1 MSGQRIGELRHEYSC
16 GVIAAER
23 IAELEYNLGMS
34 RGNVYDLRKIR
45 DEKDKRIAFLESEV
59 EKYLAMT
66 RSEKTEYHKM
76 AERIAELE
84 YNLGMSRG
92 NVDDLRKIRDEKD
105 KRIAFLESEVEKY
118 QAMTRREKTEYH
130 KMAERIEG

>member
-1 MSGQRIGELRHEYSC
+1 MSGTFMTADQHL
-16 GVIAAER
+16 AAVE
-23 IAELEYNLGMS
+23 NF
-34 RGNVYDLRKIR
+34 RK
-45 DEKDKRIAFLESEV
+45 
-59 EKYLAMT
+59 
-66 RSEKTEYHKM
+66 
-76 AERIAELE
+76 RIAELE